1 VEAMTGLALALH
13 ALGDHRRA
21 AASLREAQRVAEDAG
36 LASLG
41 ALLHMIEVEEG
52 ARARLETAEGLS
64 DYSLNVTDKRTED
77 DNTLTVCEELRR
89 EAGAFVASPLVARS
103 LEALRVLLSGEVTGA
118 AGRAAI
124 AAEHRRLFHGALA
137 QSNLRV
143 QIAKV
148 RMLSRTTALIHGIW
162 SMTGHAVQQARYLP
176 VRTGLSLFVAR
187 RANGVWVIVCAH
199 VADVPALEP

>member
-1 VEAMTGLALALH
+1 MTTIRSALDALTERF
-13 ALGDHRRA
+13 A
-21 AASLREAQRVAEDAG
+21 DAWNERDI
-36 LASLG
+36 G
-41 ALLHMIEVEEG
+41 AL
-52 ARARLETAEGLS
+52 
-64 DYSLNVTDKRTED
+64 
-77 DNTLTVCEELRR
+77 
-89 EAGAFVASPLVARS
+89 RS
-103 LEALRVLLSGEVTGA
+103 LFDDDADYIDPSGSMWH
-118 AGRAAI
+118 GRAAI

-187 RANGVWVIVCAH
+187 RANGAWVIVCAH